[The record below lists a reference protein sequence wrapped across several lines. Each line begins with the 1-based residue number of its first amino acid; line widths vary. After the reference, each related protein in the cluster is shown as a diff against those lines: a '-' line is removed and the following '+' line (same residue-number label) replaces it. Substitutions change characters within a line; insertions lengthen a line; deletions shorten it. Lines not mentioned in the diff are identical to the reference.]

1 MNVHTLNKPTDTV
14 IGSPCLGNLSLTDFW
29 RWAFS
34 DLCDDDIK
42 GIFAE
47 WLVHRLLGVR
57 SSRRISW
64 ANSDV
69 ITSGV
74 RIEVKATSYWQSW
87 KVLDETGQPYSK
99 SLYDVPTNDSAIRFG
114 GLAARDALR
123 VADQSKARELK
134 SQIYVF
140 AFQHE
145 KDISRWNA
153 MDLSQ
158 WEFYVIRAEELA
170 NIAGR
175 NVALKKL
182 RPRYGPL
189 TADEFA
195 QRANALIEEF
205 AAETSSRINSRV
217 FPRASSK
224 DAIGD
229 E

>member
-1 MNVHTLNKPTDTV
+1 MIAHSLNEPTDTV
-14 IGSPCLGNLSLTDFW
+14 IGSPSLSNLTLLDFW

-34 DLCDDDIK
+34 DLCDDDLK

-47 WLVHRLLGVR
+47 WLVHRLLGVQ

-74 RIEVKATSYWQSW
+74 RLEVKATSYWQSW
-87 KVLDETGQPYSK
+87 KVLDEMGRPYAK
-99 SLYDVPTNDSAIRFG
+99 PLYDVPADASAIRFS
-114 GLAARDALR
+114 GLAARNAVG
-123 VADQSKARELK
+123 VADQSKSRELK

-145 KDISRWNA
+145 RDISRWNA

-170 NIAGR
+170 KIAGR

-182 RPRYGPL
+182 RPNYGPL
-189 TADEFA
+189 TASEFTK
-195 QRANALIEEF
+195 RANALIEQL
-205 AAETSSRINSRV
+205 AAY
-217 FPRASSK
+217 
-224 DAIGD
+224 
-229 E
+229 

>member
-1 MNVHTLNKPTDTV
+1 MTVDAHTLNKPTDSV
-14 IGSPCLGNLSLTDFW
+14 IGPTSLANLTLLDFW

-42 GIFAE
+42 GVFAE
-47 WLVHRLLGVR
+47 WLVHRLIGTQ

-87 KVLDETGQPYSK
+87 KVLDEMGQPYSNP
-99 SLYDVPTNDSAIRFG
+99 LYDVPPDDSAIRFG
-114 GLAARDALR
+114 GLAARDAVR
-123 VADQSKARELK
+123 VADQSKLRQLK

-145 KDISRWNA
+145 RDISRWNA

-158 WEFYVIRAEELA
+158 WEFYVICAEELA
-170 NIAGR
+170 KIAGR

-182 RPRYGPL
+182 RPKYGPL

-195 QRANALIEEF
+195 RRAKALVRQI
-205 AAETSSRINSRV
+205 AAQSRT
-217 FPRASSK
+217 
-224 DAIGD
+224 
-229 E
+229 